1 MNVLELIREKRTYLS
16 NIVRRDANWVGH
28 YLRRNCSLRDTIEGN
43 MGEVKGMERE
53 VWFRSGISQYRPPL
67 HLDAELQVDINPRF
81 EASSIKPMLL

>member
-43 MGEVKGMERE
+43 MGEVKGMERRRTIILSLNKFDE
-53 VWFRSGISQYRPPL
+53 NNIF
-67 HLDAELQVDINPRF
+67 
-81 EASSIKPMLL
+81 KMKM